1 MMYYLP
7 WILLIVATLWV
18 SLAAFFWGLKSGQ
31 FSDQT
36 RARYLPLRDE
46 MLGSGMKSPSKPRP
60 EVYLLLGIL
69 SLGCLILAFTLFL
82 ALSTHP
88 SGG

>member
-1 MMYYLP
+1 MYYLP
-7 WILLIVATLWV
+7 WVLLVLASLWV

-46 MLGSGMKSPSKPRP
+46 YLGPGLKSPTKSSP
-60 EVYLLLGIL
+60 EIYLLFGIL
-69 SLGCLILAFTLFL
+69 ALGCLILIFTLFL
-82 ALSTHP
+82 ALKSHP
-88 SGG
+88 PGG

>member
-1 MMYYLP
+1 MYYLP
-7 WILLIVATLWV
+7 WVFLVLASLGV

-46 MLGSGMKSPSKPRP
+46 CLSPGLRNPSKPSP
-60 EVYLLLGIL
+60 EVYLLIGIL
-69 SLGCLILAFTLFL
+69 GLGCLILAFTLFL
-82 ALSTHP
+82 ALSSHP
-88 SGG
+88 TGG

>member
-1 MMYYLP
+1 MYYLP
-7 WILLIVATLWV
+7 WVLLVVISLWA

-46 MLGSGMKSPSKPRP
+46 CMGPGLKNPSKASP
-60 EVYLLLGIL
+60 EVYLLFGIL
-69 SLGCLILAFTLFL
+69 GLGCLILAFTLFL
-82 ALSTHP
+82 ALSSHP

>member
-1 MMYYLP
+1 MYYLP
-7 WILLIVATLWV
+7 WVFLVVASLWV

-46 MLGSGMKSPSKPRP
+46 CLSPGLKNPSKPAP
-60 EVYLLLGIL
+60 GVYLLFGIL
-69 SLGCLILAFTLFL
+69 GLGCLVLAFTLFL
-82 ALSTHP
+82 ALSRHP
-88 SGG
+88 

>member
-1 MMYYLP
+1 MYYLP
-7 WILLIVATLWV
+7 RVFLVLASLGV

-46 MLGSGMKSPSKPRP
+46 RLSPGLRNPSKASP
-60 EVYLLLGIL
+60 EVYLLFGIL
-69 SLGCLILAFTLFL
+69 GLGCLILAFTLFL
-82 ALSTHP
+82 ALSSHP
-88 SGG
+88 TGG

>member
-1 MMYYLP
+1 MYYLP
-7 WILLIVATLWV
+7 WVLLVVISLWA

-46 MLGSGMKSPSKPRP
+46 CLGPGLKNPAKASPA
-60 EVYLLLGIL
+60 VYLLFGIL
-69 SLGCLILAFTLFL
+69 GLGCLILAFTLFL
-82 ALSTHP
+82 ALSNHP

>member
-1 MMYYLP
+1 MYYWP
-7 WILLIVATLWV
+7 WVFLVVASLWV

-36 RARYLPLRDE
+36 RARYLPLRDDGPTPA
-46 MLGSGMKSPSKPRP
+46 LRNPSKAGP
-60 EVYLLLGIL
+60 EVYLLFGIL
-69 SLGCLILAFTLFL
+69 GLGCLILAFTLFL
-82 ALSTHP
+82 ALSSHS

>member
-1 MMYYLP
+1 MYYLP
-7 WILLIVATLWV
+7 WVFLVVASLWV

-36 RARYLPLRDE
+36 RARFLPLRDE
-46 MLGSGMKSPSKPRP
+46 AMSPGLKNPSQPSP
-60 EVYLLLGIL
+60 EVYLLFGIL
-69 SLGCLILAFTLFL
+69 GLGCLILAFTLFL
-82 ALSTHP
+82 ALSSQP